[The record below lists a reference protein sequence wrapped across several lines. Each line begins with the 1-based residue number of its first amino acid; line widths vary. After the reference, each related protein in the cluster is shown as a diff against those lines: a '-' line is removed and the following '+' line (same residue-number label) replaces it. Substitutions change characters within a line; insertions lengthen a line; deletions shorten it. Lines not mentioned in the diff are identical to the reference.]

1 MNLEDETIETV
12 STKDVTGNND
22 VELIKKVMQ
31 VEETIVLFRNVHTHL
46 LRNATKHSSLIMPQH
61 KRRN

>member
-22 VELIKKVMQ
+22 VELIKKVLQ
-31 VEETIVLFRNVHTHL
+31 IEETVYCTI
-46 LRNATKHSSLIMPQH
+46 PQNIH
-61 KRRN
+61 H